1 VDKSWFLYVAFR
13 GGLARLAG
21 FALAAGLVWSTAAR
35 AEEAYRFHVLN
46 SRSGALAAQYWNPI
60 LNWVAQKSGVPLE
73 LRVSRNARESNAM
86 SAYGAYQFAYS
97 DDLFTPEH
105 EKLGF
110 RVIARTA
117 GPALRGQII
126 VRSDSPIASLHE
138 LNGKQM
144 AFGSPD
150 AFAAYWLPMDALL
163 RSGVN
168 VKVVFTPDQETGL
181 AQLKAG
187 TVAAVAVNESSAL
200 EYAAAEGFAYRLL
213 WSSEPY
219 NSHAIVASPKVPA
232 AQVSAV
238 RAAFV
243 GMKRDPDGRRILEAG
258 GHLLKS
264 RDAAGF
270 VEATDREYENHRA
283 FYRKTLVQSA
293 H

>member
-21 FALAAGLVWSTAAR
+21 FALAAALVWSTAAR

-73 LRVSRNARESNAM
+73 
-86 SAYGAYQFAYS
+86 
-97 DDLFTPEH
+97 P
-105 EKLGF
+105 
-110 RVIARTA
+110 
-117 GPALRGQII
+117 P
-126 VRSDSPIASLHE
+126 
-138 LNGKQM
+138 
-144 AFGSPD
+144 
-150 AFAAYWLPMDALL
+150 WLPMDALL

-168 VKVVFTPDQETGL
+168 VKVVFTRDHETGL
-181 AQLKAG
+181 AQLKAD
-187 TVAAVAVNESSAL
+187 TVAAVAVNESSPL
-200 EYAAAEGFAYRLL
+200 GYAAREGFAYRLL